1 MIDNMILDKICP
13 VPDEEEEMESIRKE
27 LNDEGFVINNF
38 NKGGI
43 FYTIIRIF
51 VTIYIELKN
60 LARNIINNSFVRHAD
75 EDWLEVKAAD
85 YGKSR
90 KEATKTQGYVTI
102 YRYDFKNALQITR
115 GHMFKTTPDVNGR
128 ELKFYSL
135 QETVIGAGEEVGKVL
150 VEAEEAGSAYNIEHG
165 RIVSSMI
172 HLEGVDHVVNE
183 SDWLHSE
190 GSDIEDLEAFRERI
204 LESWSEVAELTT
216 EEKLKSVANKV
227 SGVLDVKVDAQ
238 HPRGQ
243 GTTDIIITGTNGE
256 ATQELL
262 RKVEE
267 ATSYLKNNYDD
278 FLYKSAT
285 IVRQEMAVKIY
296 ISENEATDD
305 IKELAENIIRDTM
318 QLSKRTDLNCMY
330 MDDIRYALKKSISSY
345 KRTIFTKPESDI
357 ELEKDKVV
365 MLDTLSVEVLNVGV
379 EQIYV

>member
-1 MIDNMILDKICP
+1 MIDEIIMDKICP
-13 VPDEEEEMESIRKE
+13 VPDEEGEMERIRKE
-27 LNDEGFVINNF
+27 LDEEGFAINNF

-51 VTIYIELKN
+51 VTISIELKN
-60 LARNIINNSFVRHAD
+60 LAREIINNSFVRHAE
-75 EDWLEVKAAD
+75 EDWLEIKAAD

-102 YRYDFKNALQITR
+102 YRDDFENALQVTR
-115 GHMFKTTPDVNGR
+115 GHMFKTLPDVNGK
-128 ELKFYSL
+128 ELKFYCL
-135 QETVIGAGEEVGKVL
+135 EETVIDAGEQTGKVL
-150 VEAEEAGSAYNIEHG
+150 VEAEQAGTAYNIEPG

-172 HLEGVDHVVNE
+172 HLEGVSHVANE
-183 SDWLHSE
+183 KGWLYSE
-190 GSDIEDLEAFRERI
+190 GADIEELEAFRERI

-262 RKVEE
+262 RRVEE
-267 ATSYLKNNYDD
+267 ATRYLKNNYDD
-278 FLYKSAT
+278 FLYKSAV
-285 IVRQEMAVKIY
+285 IVHQDLEVKIY
-296 ISENEATDD
+296 IAENEATADV
-305 IKELAENIIRDTM
+305 EETALNVIREAM
-318 QLSKRTDLNCMY
+318 QLSRRADLNCIY
-330 MDDIRYALKKSISSY
+330 RDDIRYVLKKAIPSY
-345 KRTIFTKPESDI
+345 KRAVFLNPENDI
-357 ELEKDKVV
+357 ELQKDKVV
-365 MLDTLSVEVLNVGV
+365 MLDTLKVQVFNVGG

>member
-1 MIDNMILDKICP
+1 MIDEIIMDKICP
-13 VPDEEEEMESIRKE
+13 VPDEEGEMERIRKE
-27 LNDEGFVINNF
+27 LDEEGFVINNF

-51 VTIYIELKN
+51 VTISIELKN
-60 LARNIINNSFVRHAD
+60 LARKIINNSFVRHAE
-75 EDWLEVKAAD
+75 EDWLEIKAAD

-102 YRYDFKNALQITR
+102 YRDDFKNALQVTR
-115 GHMFKTTPDVNGR
+115 GHMFKTLPDVNGK
-128 ELKFYSL
+128 ELKFYCL
-135 QETVIGAGEEVGKVL
+135 EETVIDAGEQTGKVL
-150 VEAEEAGSAYNIEHG
+150 VEAEQAGTAYNIEPG

-172 HLEGVDHVVNE
+172 HLEGVSHVANE
-183 SDWLHSE
+183 KGWLYSE
-190 GSDIEDLEAFRERI
+190 GSDTEELEAFRERI

-262 RKVEE
+262 RRVEE
-267 ATSYLKNNYDD
+267 ATRYLKNNYDD
-278 FLYKSAT
+278 FLYKSAV
-285 IVRQEMAVKIY
+285 IVHQDLEVKIY
-296 ISENEATDD
+296 IAENEVTADVEETA
-305 IKELAENIIRDTM
+305 LNVIREAM
-318 QLSKRTDLNCMY
+318 QLSRRVDLNCIY
-330 MDDIRYALKKSISSY
+330 RDDIRYALKKAIPSY
-345 KRTIFTKPESDI
+345 KRAVFLNPENDI
-357 ELEKDKVV
+357 ELLKDKVV
-365 MLDTLSVEVLNVGV
+365 MLDTLKVQVLNVGG